1 MAEKG
6 YFTPEQMS
14 VLLKIASAKL
24 GKDPIMLRQ
33 ELESG
38 SYDSILSGM
47 GADKERLHRLLNDKQ
62 GLEAL
67 LSSQEVKTILKEI
80 MGGKK

>member
-14 VLLKIASAKL
+14 VLLKIASSKL

-38 SYDSILSGM
+38 SYDAILSGM
-47 GADKERLHRLLNDKQ
+47 GADKEKLHQLLGNQKE
-62 GLEAL
+62 LEAL
-67 LSSQEVKTILKEI
+67 LASREVRTILKEI
-80 MGGKK
+80 MGGQK